1 MTKKRSGIP
10 SYTLRRLVFERD
22 NFTCIWCGMKHP
34 SSYLI
39 CDHIIPIAIGGKE
52 FDMDNVQTLCK
63 RCDKLKTRA
72 DMKIIR
78 RHKRLEKQIG
88 CDIELLADNIPKK
101 AILENYNA

>member
-63 RCDKLKTRA
+63 RCDKLKTKA

-88 CDIELLADNIPKK
+88 QDIELLADNIPKK
-101 AILENYNA
+101 PFSKSYYA